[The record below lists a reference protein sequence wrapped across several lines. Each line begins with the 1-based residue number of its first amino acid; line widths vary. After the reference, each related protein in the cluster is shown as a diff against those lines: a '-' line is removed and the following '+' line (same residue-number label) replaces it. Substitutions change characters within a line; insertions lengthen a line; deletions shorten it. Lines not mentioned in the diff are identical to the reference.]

1 MSNLHVQ
8 SGRPDL
14 RWRGGSRDAAARATH
29 PHPRTTAA
37 SVSSC
42 QQRTPSLNLH
52 AESNFSG
59 SQKSPRVLNDSSSLS
74 VVALALMPPPD
85 FPSFLAGVNNYA
97 IRLEVSSQS
106 TRHACSM
113 SPKANT

>member
-59 SQKSPRVLNDSSSLS
+59 SQKSPRVLNDSSLS

-85 FPSFLAGVNNYA
+85 FPSLPCWCEQLA